1 MIETLLRDQEP
12 GPVDTRIASRVP
24 LKLRSEKVE
33 GLAPKPE
40 KLLRTTAPSTN
51 GAKAK
56 AGKVKAGKAKKEA
69 PAEGAEEP
77 KAEKKAKPA
86 KPAPTEGGKDGEL
99 FGVKVEGKPEK
110 K

>member
-24 LKLRSEKVE
+24 VNLLSVKVE

-40 KLLRTTAPSTN
+40 KLLRTTAPSTK

-56 AGKVKAGKAKKEA
+56 AGRCGALQVR
-69 PAEGAEEP
+69 EGWA
-77 KAEKKAKPA
+77 
-86 KPAPTEGGKDGEL
+86 
-99 FGVKVEGKPEK
+99 
-110 K
+110 

>member
-24 LKLRSEKVE
+24 VNLLSVKVE

-40 KLLRTTAPSTN
+40 KLLRTTAPSTK

-56 AGKVKAGKAKKEA
+56 AARVAAKEREVRGAAGT
-69 PAEGAEEP
+69 GRLGISSVL
-77 KAEKKAKPA
+77 
-86 KPAPTEGGKDGEL
+86 T
-99 FGVKVEGKPEK
+99 
-110 K
+110 

>member
-56 AGKVKAGKAKKEA
+56 AASVAAKEREVRGAG
-69 PAEGAEEP
+69 GAGRLDISSVP
-77 KAEKKAKPA
+77 
-86 KPAPTEGGKDGEL
+86 G
-99 FGVKVEGKPEK
+99 
-110 K
+110 